1 MTASHKR
8 PVVLVLAA
16 YYLPGYKAGG
26 PIRTISNLVAA
37 LGDEFDFRI
46 FACDH
51 DYGERRPYGGV
62 AVNAWNQA
70 HQARVFY
77 ADAAGRRP
85 FRMSGTAADVAPDV
99 VYVNSLFSPV
109 FSIIPLV
116 LRRIGLMA
124 PRASWI
130 VAPRGECSSGAI
142 ALKSMKKRLFLA
154 AARLTGLHL
163 GLLWQASSAHEA
175 ADIER
180 VLGVPRESIRIAP
193 NVTAPV
199 DRHLTPP
206 IPRHDSTRLSVCF
219 LARICAMKNL
229 AFVVET
235 VRRCACDIDLH
246 IYGPIDDAGYAQT
259 CRQLAPE
266 GDSSLTVSWHG
277 EVPHERVRSVLAAH
291 DLFFL
296 PTLGENFGHG
306 IFEALAAGVPV
317 LVSDRTPW
325 RDLDEAGVGW
335 VRSLDDGDA
344 FVSVIEGLASMAPKD
359 RLAMRDRALA
369 YAAKVAESSESRDAN
384 RRLFHDAM
392 LSAGHR
398 RPRHGGQAS

>member
-1 MTASHKR
+1 
-8 PVVLVLAA
+8 VLVLAA
-16 YYLPGYKAGG
+16 HYLPGYKAGG
-26 PIRTISNLVAA
+26 PIRTISNLVTS
-37 LGDEFDFRI
+37 LGDDFDFRI
-46 FACDH
+46 FTADH
-51 DYGERRPYGGV
+51 DYGERKPFNGV
-62 AVNAWNQA
+62 AVNEWIQTSSAL
-70 HQARVFY
+70 VFY
-77 ADAAGRRP
+77 ADAAGLRP
-85 FRMSGTAADVAPDV
+85 TRMARTVSSVAPDV
-99 VYVNSLFSPV
+99 VYVNSLFSPA
-109 FSIIPLV
+109 FSIVPLV
-116 LRRIGLMA
+116 LRRLGQMA

-130 VAPRGECSSGAI
+130 VAPRGECSRSAM
-142 ALKSMKKRLFLA
+142 ALKAPKKLAYLA
-154 AARLTGLHL
+154 AARLTDLHK
-163 GLLWQASSAHEA
+163 GVIFQASSEHEA

-180 VLGVPRESIRIAP
+180 ELRVPRRSIRIAP

-199 DRHLTPP
+199 VPEAPP
-206 IPRHDSTRLSVCF
+206 HTVPLRDPHRLSICF

-229 AFVVET
+229 AFVIET

-259 CRQLAPE
+259 CRQLAPD
-266 GDSSLTVSWHG
+266 GDASLTVSWHG
-277 EVPHERVRSVLAAH
+277 EVPHERVRSVLAEH

-325 RDLDEAGVGW
+325 RALDEAGVGW

-344 FVSVIEGLASMAPKD
+344 FVSVIEGLASMAPQD
-359 RLAMRDRALA
+359 RLAMRERALA
-369 YAAKVAESSESRDAN
+369 YAAKVAESSESWDAN
-384 RRLFHDAM
+384 RQLFHDAM